1 MKNSVR
7 VLSGF
12 VVALGAGSACAAELE
27 WETEGFKNPESV
39 LFDATRER
47 LYVSNIDGD
56 PVGKD
61 GNGFISLVSPD
72 GAIIEAE
79 WATGLDAPKG
89 MALHDDRLYV
99 SDIDQLV
106 EIDVNS
112 GSVVARYPASGAKFL
127 NDVAADETGNVYVS
141 DMLDDAIYRLADGTF
156 EIWIQDGN
164 LTSPNGLTVEGD
176 ILLVAA
182 WGVLAEGFAT
192 ETPGNLKA
200 VSLETGKVTDYG
212 DGTPVGNLD
221 GIELD
226 GQGNY
231 LVTDWM
237 NGGLFRI
244 EASGKADL
252 LIDLDQGSAD
262 LEYIESRDLAIIPMM
277 NEGKLSAFRLK

>member
-1 MKNSVR
+1 MKNSMR

-12 VVALGAGSACAAELE
+12 VVALGAGGACVVELE

-39 LFDATRER
+39 LFDATRDR
-47 LYVSNIDGD
+47 MYVSNIDGD

-72 GAIIEAE
+72 GAIAEAE

-89 MALHDDRLYV
+89 MALHEDRLYV

-106 EIDVNS
+106 EIDVNT
-112 GSVVARYPASGAKFL
+112 GAVVARYQTSGAKFL
-127 NDVAADETGNVYVS
+127 NDVAADEAGNVYVS
-141 DMLDDAIYRLADGTF
+141 DMLDDAVYRLAGGTF
-156 EIWIQDGN
+156 EIWVQEGG
-164 LTSPNGLTVEGD
+164 LTSPNGLIVEGNK
-176 ILLVAA
+176 LLVAA
-182 WGVLAEGFAT
+182 WGVRSEGFAT
-192 ETPGNLKA
+192 DTLGNLKA
-200 VSLETGKVTDYG
+200 VSLETGTVTDYG

-252 LIDLDQGSAD
+252 LIDLAQGSAD
-262 LEYIESRDLAIIPMM
+262 LEYIQPRDLAVIPMM
-277 NEGKLSAFRLK
+277 NEGKLSAYRLK